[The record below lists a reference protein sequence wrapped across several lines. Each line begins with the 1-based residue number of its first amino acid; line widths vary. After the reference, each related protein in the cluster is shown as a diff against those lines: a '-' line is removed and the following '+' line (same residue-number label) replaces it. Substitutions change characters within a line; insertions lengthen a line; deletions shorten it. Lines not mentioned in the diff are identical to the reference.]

1 MVEGRIFSAMQPS
14 GRLHLG
20 NYFGALAN
28 WVSLQEQHPGIY
40 AVADIH
46 SLTTLSGEGTNLIAP
61 NTEDMVMD
69 WLAAG
74 LDPER
79 NILFIQ
85 SQVPEVL
92 TLHTLLSMTTPLGWL
107 LRVPSFKEKVR
118 QMGEDEEHVPYGLVG
133 YPVLQTADVILYKAD
148 QVPVGVDQLPHIE
161 LMRDIARRF
170 NRLYGDTFPEP
181 RPLLTETP
189 MIYGVDSTFDT
200 ETPGSV
206 LNKMSKSLDNHI
218 ELTATEEETTKRVK
232 SMVTD
237 PQRQLLSDP
246 GRPEVC
252 NVYSLHKIFNPDK
265 LDEIYHQ
272 CTHAEIGCVADKQ
285 TLANGINAY
294 LAEFRER
301 RQEIAE
307 HPERVR
313 DVLEAGAERARVIAR
328 ETLAE
333 VYEKMGLA

>member
-1 MVEGRIFSAMQPS
+1 MAEGRIFSGMQPT
-14 GRLHLG
+14 GRMHLG

-28 WVSLQEQHPGIY
+28 WVRLQEQTPGIY

-46 SLTTLSGEGTNLIAP
+46 SLTTLSGKDTARIRP
-61 NTEDMVMD
+61 NTQEMVMD

-79 NILFIQ
+79 NILFVQ

-92 TLHTLLSMTTPLGWL
+92 TLHSLLSMTTPLGWL
-107 LRVPSFKEKVR
+107 LRVPSFKERVR
-118 QMGEDEEHVPYGLVG
+118 QMGADEEHVPYGLVG

-148 QVPVGVDQLPHIE
+148 QVPVGVDQVPHIE
-161 LMRDIARRF
+161 LMREIARRF

-189 MIYGVDSTFDT
+189 MIYGIDGQT
-200 ETPGSV
+200 
-206 LNKMSKSLDNHI
+206 KMSKSLDNQL
-218 ELTATEEETTKRVK
+218 ELAATDEETSKRVK

-237 PQRQLLSDP
+237 PQRKRLTDP

-252 NVYSLHKIFNPDK
+252 NVYSLHKIFNPGK

-285 TLANGINAY
+285 TLADGINVY
-294 LAEFRER
+294 LQEFRER
-301 RQEIAE
+301 RREIAE

-313 DVLEAGAERARVIAR
+313 EVLAAGAERASAIAR

-333 VYEKMGLA
+333 VYEKMGLT